1 MGLTVALA
9 RAMEGRGWNPY
20 LAAPED
26 LCALLLRAA
35 MLALVAIGS
44 GLAVGL
50 WWDWQTLGTLTSG
63 DPRAEWMALTA
74 LITAMSLLAGQLDRH
89 RRGWVIGL
97 VVLATSNMLFGW
109 LLLVGVQDL
118 LGF

>member
-1 MGLTVALA
+1 
-9 RAMEGRGWNPY
+9 
-20 LAAPED
+20 
-26 LCALLLRAA
+26 
-35 MLALVAIGS
+35 
-44 GLAVGL
+44 
-50 WWDWQTLGTLTSG
+50 
-63 DPRAEWMALTA
+63 
-74 LITAMSLLAGQLDRH
+74 LLAGQLDRH